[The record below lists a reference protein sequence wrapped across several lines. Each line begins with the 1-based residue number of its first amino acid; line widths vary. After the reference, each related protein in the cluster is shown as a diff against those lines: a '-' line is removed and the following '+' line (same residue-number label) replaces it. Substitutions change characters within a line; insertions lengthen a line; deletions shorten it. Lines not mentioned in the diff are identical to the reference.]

1 MGIGIGGTSMDAAL
15 DALADMSDNMGAI
28 SRIEHLA
35 RIARAQDFM
44 QAQGIAA
51 VYLNAGTNMNYFTG
65 TKWYASERMVGA
77 ILPARGLLEYIAPA
91 FEESTI
97 RDFMLVEGAV
107 NCWEEHESPY
117 QLFIDVLGRMGVAPD
132 RAAPPRIGICES
144 AAFFIADG
152 IRPLAAG
159 YALENAKTVTTF
171 CRSRKSHAE
180 IALMQRV
187 KEMTLEVHKAAAS
200 ILYEGISTVE
210 VADFITRAHRKV
222 GAPGSYFCIVLFG
235 EATAYPHGVSY
246 VQTLK
251 QGDVVL
257 IDTGCQLNGYISDIT
272 RTYVFGDITER
283 QRFVWNAEKTA
294 QQAAFDAAQL
304 GVPCSAVDAA
314 ARASLEAK
322 GFGPGYKLPGLPH
335 RTGHGIGMDIH
346 EWPYLVGGDSTP
358 LEVGMCFSNEPMICI
373 PGEFGVRHEDHFYMT
388 EAGPKWFTEP
398 AYTID
403 DPFGLQRYS
412 MFGLGDFA
420 TRRDPVKP

>member
-1 MGIGIGGTSMDAAL
+1 MHIGGKSMDE
-15 DALADMSDNMGAI
+15 ALAGLSDMTGGMTAI
-28 SRIEHLA
+28 GKEEHQQ
-35 RIARAQDFM
+35 RIARAQAFM
-44 QAQGIAA
+44 QARGIAA
-51 VYLNAGTNMNYFTG
+51 VYLNAGTNMTYFTG

-77 ILPARGLLEYIAPA
+77 ILPASGALEYIAPA

-97 RDFMLVEGAV
+97 LDFMLVEGKV

-117 QLFIDVLGRMGVAPD
+117 QLFVDVLAKMGIVPD
-132 RAAPPRIGICES
+132 PAAPPRIGICES

-159 YALENAKTVTTF
+159 YALENAGSVTAH
-171 CRSRKSHAE
+171 CRSRKSKAE

-187 KEMTLEVHKAAAS
+187 KDMTLEVHKATAS
-200 ILYEGISTVE
+200 MLYEGITTVE
-210 VADFITRAHRKV
+210 VTDFIARAHRKV

-257 IDTGCQLNGYISDIT
+257 IDTGCQVKGYISDIT
-272 RTYVFGDITER
+272 RTYVFGEISER

-294 QQAAFDAAQL
+294 QLAAFEAAQL
-304 GVPCSAVDAA
+304 GVPCRDVDAA
-314 ARASLEAK
+314 ARASLEAN

-346 EWPYLVGGDSTP
+346 EWPYLVGSDSTP

-388 EAGPKWFTEP
+388 ETGPEWFTEP

-403 DPFGLQRYS
+403 NPFNL
-412 MFGLGDFA
+412 
-420 TRRDPVKP
+420 

>member
-1 MGIGIGGTSMDAAL
+1 MTGIGIGGKTMDQALAAL
-15 DALADMSDNMGAI
+15 SDMTGAMGAI

-35 RIARAQDFM
+35 RIERAQGFM
-44 QAQGIAA
+44 REQGIAA
-51 VYLNAGTNMNYFTG
+51 VYLNAGTNMSYFTG

-77 ILPARGLLEYIAPA
+77 ILPAHGPLEYIAPA

-97 RDFMLVEGAV
+97 KDFMLVEGKV

-117 QLFIDVLGRMGVAPD
+117 QLFIDALKRMGIAPD
-132 RAAPPRIGICES
+132 SAAPPRIGICES

-152 IRPLAAG
+152 IAPLAAG
-159 YALENAKTVTTF
+159 YALENAKPVTAH
-171 CRSRKSHAE
+171 CRARKSSAE

-187 KEMTLEVHKAAAS
+187 KDMTLEVHKAAAS
-200 ILYEGISTVE
+200 ILHEGISTVE
-210 VADFITRAHRKV
+210 VADFIARAHRKV

-257 IDTGCQLNGYISDIT
+257 IDTGCQVKGYISDIT
-272 RTYVFGDITER
+272 RTYVFGEISER
-283 QRFVWNAEKTA
+283 QRFVWNAEKAA
-294 QQAAFDAAQL
+294 QQAAFEAAQL
-304 GVPCSAVDAA
+304 GVPCAEVDAA
-314 ARASLEAK
+314 ARVSLEAN

-346 EWPYLVGGDSTP
+346 EWPYLVASDRTP
-358 LEVGMCFSNEPMICI
+358 LDVGMCFSNEPMICI

-388 EAGPKWFTEP
+388 ESGPKWFTEP
-398 AYTID
+398 AQSID
-403 DPFGLQRYS
+403 DPFGLQ
-412 MFGLGDFA
+412 L
-420 TRRDPVKP
+420 